1 MDDMIKCN
9 PSSLVFP
16 VIGLSALMLFSISD
30 TNSYPIKAM
39 SSQTKNTHAE
49 DSLSIPTQESLSPS
63 FPESVQQWGGQI
75 EIAARKYG
83 LDPNLIG
90 AVIMQESGGNSEAY
104 SISGAVG
111 LMQVMPSDGIAS
123 GFFCGDGPCF
133 KNRPTSAELFDPEFN
148 LDYGSGMLAGLIRE
162 HGNARDAL
170 KAYGPMDMAYGYADI
185 VLEIW
190 TSHQ

>member
-1 MDDMIKCN
+1 MIKCS
-9 PSSLVFP
+9 PSNMVFP

-30 TNSYPIKAM
+30 ANSYPLM
-39 SSQTKNTHAE
+39 TTSSQTKNGHAE
-49 DSLSIPTQESLSPS
+49 ESLSNPTQKSLSPS

-75 EIAARKYG
+75 EDAARKYG

-90 AVIMQESGGNSEAY
+90 AVIMQESGGNPEAY

-133 KNRPTSAELFDPEFN
+133 KHRPTSAELFDPEFN
-148 LDYGSGMLAGLIRE
+148 LDYGSRMLAGLIQK
-162 HGNARDAL
+162 HGNTRDAL

-185 VLEIW
+185 VLDIW
-190 TSHQ
+190 TSHR